1 MRRRGKTSALSAIVV
16 IVLIIAYFLMQ
27 DKLPGSNSSSRNE
40 NDAIEAP
47 GSMVVEFLDVGQADC
62 ALIYTDNAAML
73 IDGGNNPDGEL
84 VARFIKEQGIDKLDY
99 VIATHAH
106 EDHIGGLDVVL
117 DEIEVDH
124 IMMPLLETTTKT
136 YYDLLDAVE
145 YSNAE
150 VLMPEVGD
158 TYELD
163 CALWQV
169 VSCHAQDEDNLNES
183 SIVIRLVH
191 GDVSLLFTGD
201 AEIVNELDMMV
212 SDCELESDILKVGH
226 HGSST
231 SSCEEFV
238 AVVDPEVAVISCGK
252 DNSYGHPHWET
263 VETFENAGIEM
274 RRTDL
279 EGTIRVVSNSRN
291 YTVDSYET
299 NTDGE

>member
-1 MRRRGKTSALSAIVV
+1 MRRKGKTSALSAIVV
-16 IVLIIAYFLMQ
+16 VVLVIAYFFMQ
-27 DKLPGSNSSSRNE
+27 DKLPTENSFGE
-40 NDAIEAP
+40 NKNDVIESP
-47 GSMVVEFLDVGQADC
+47 GSMIVEFIDVGQADC

-84 VARFIKEQGIDKLDY
+84 VAQFIKEQGIDKLDY

-117 DEIEVDH
+117 DEIDVEY
-124 IMMPLLETTTKT
+124 IMMPLVEHTSKS
-136 YYDLLDAVE
+136 YYDLLDAIDN
-145 YSNAE
+145 SNAE
-150 VLMPEVGD
+150 VLMPAVGD
-158 TYELD
+158 TYGFD
-163 CALWQV
+163 GATWQV
-169 VSCHAQDEDNLNES
+169 VNCHAQDEDNLNES

-191 GDVSLLFTGD
+191 GEVSFLFTGD

-212 SDCELESDILKVGH
+212 SDCEIESDILKVGH

-231 SSCEEFV
+231 SSCEEFI
-238 AVVDPEVAVISCGK
+238 AAVDPELAIISCGK

-263 VETFENAGIEM
+263 VETLENAGIEM

-279 EGTIRVVSNSRN
+279 EGTIRVISNSN
-291 YTVDSYET
+291 KYVVSSYET

>member
-1 MRRRGKTSALSAIVV
+1 MRRRGKTSALSAVVV
-16 IVLIIAYFLMQ
+16 IVLVIVYFLMQ
-27 DKLPGSNSSSRNE
+27 DKLPLGSDDNR
-40 NDAIEAP
+40 DDTIGDAP
-47 GSMVVEFLDVGQADC
+47 GSMIVEFLDVGQADC

-84 VARFIKEQGIDKLDY
+84 VAQFIKEQGIDKLDY

-117 DEIEVDH
+117 DEIDVEC
-124 IMMPLLETTTKT
+124 IMMPLVEHTSKS
-136 YYDLLDAVE
+136 YYDLLDAIDN
-145 YSNAE
+145 SKAE

-158 TYELD
+158 TYSLD
-163 CALWQV
+163 NASWQV
-169 VSCHAQDEDNLNES
+169 VSCHAQDEENLNES

-191 GDVSLLFTGD
+191 GEVSFLFTSD

-212 SDCELESDILKVGH
+212 SDCELESDILKAGH

-231 SSCEEFV
+231 SSCEEFI
-238 AVVDPEVAVISCGK
+238 AVVDPDVAIISCGK

-263 VETFENAGIEM
+263 EETFENAGIEM

-279 EGTIRVVSNSRN
+279 EGTIRVVSNSKN

>member
-1 MRRRGKTSALSAIVV
+1 
-16 IVLIIAYFLMQ
+16 
-27 DKLPGSNSSSRNE
+27 
-40 NDAIEAP
+40 
-47 GSMVVEFLDVGQADC
+47 
-62 ALIYTDNAAML
+62 
-73 IDGGNNPDGEL
+73 
-84 VARFIKEQGIDKLDY
+84 
-99 VIATHAH
+99 
-106 EDHIGGLDVVL
+106 
-117 DEIEVDH
+117 
-124 IMMPLLETTTKT
+124 
-136 YYDLLDAVE
+136 
-145 YSNAE
+145 
-150 VLMPEVGD
+150 
-158 TYELD
+158 
-163 CALWQV
+163 
-169 VSCHAQDEDNLNES
+169 
-183 SIVIRLVH
+183 
-191 GDVSLLFTGD
+191 
-201 AEIVNELDMMV
+201 MV